1 MRLGKVVAVRSL
13 AALSIAVAAG
23 AAGMGGCGGGSSDDG
38 NGLPPGYYITVS
50 GMTFSPANLVVP
62 PGATVNVL
70 ASVEH
75 SVTSEAAPGN
85 FTPGAV
91 SDISFDTGI
100 FVGQRSFVIPST
112 AAEGTVI
119 PYYCRNHLGS
129 MTPQNGTITVR
140 AGTAP
145 NPPPGDGKGGGY

>member
-1 MRLGKVVAVRSL
+1 MRIAKLVAARSL
-13 AALSIAVAAG
+13 AALSIVVAAG
-23 AAGMGGCGGGSSDDG
+23 AATVWGCGGGSSNDSK
-38 NGLPPGYYITVS
+38 LPAGYYITIS
-50 GMTFSPANLVVP
+50 NMTFSPANLVVP

-70 ASVEH
+70 ASVDH
-75 SVTSEAAPGN
+75 SVTSETAPGD

-91 SDISFDTGI
+91 GVVSFDTGI

-112 AAEGTVI
+112 APDGTVI

-140 AGTAP
+140 VGAAP